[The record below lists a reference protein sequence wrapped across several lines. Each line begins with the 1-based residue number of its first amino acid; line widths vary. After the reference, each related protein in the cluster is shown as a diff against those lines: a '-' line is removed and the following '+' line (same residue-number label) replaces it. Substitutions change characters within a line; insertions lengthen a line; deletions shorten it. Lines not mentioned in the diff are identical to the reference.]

1 MQRLAGLSVKAHTVD
16 IKKYFR
22 DLTHESQALKN
33 RVRNLMTTPHWLS
46 DGEWKESVIRSMIR
60 RIIGHDIAV
69 GRGFVVSDNMASSQ
83 VDVLLYDASHPVLHR
98 DGDFVF
104 IMPAACRGIIEVK
117 TQLGYAQFA
126 SAIERL
132 ADDAMQIRH
141 AGGMKLDFV
150 GLFAFDPNERADE
163 GRRALSALARVAGG
177 EWERVV
183 DHVVLGP
190 STFLRFWDRDE
201 GDVPGQHWSL
211 YELDRMSPGYFL
223 HNLVLRLSA
232 TPAEGHEVWFP
243 REGKLAHR
251 IAVRRL

>member
-1 MQRLAGLSVKAHTVD
+1 MQRLDGLSIKAHTLD
-16 IKKYFR
+16 ITSYFR

-60 RIIGHDIAV
+60 RIIGQDIAV
-69 GRGFVVSDNMASSQ
+69 GRGFVVSDHMASSQ
-83 VDVLLYDASHPVLHR
+83 IDVLLYDASHPVLHR

-117 TQLGYAQFA
+117 TRLGATPLA
-126 SAIERL
+126 EAIERL
-132 ADDAMQIRH
+132 AENAMRIRH

-150 GLFAFDPNERADE
+150 GLFAFDANGRPDE

-177 EWERVV
+177 ERERVV

-201 GDVPGQHWSL
+201 DYEPGQHWSL

-232 TPAEGHEVWFP
+232 TPAEGHESWFP
-243 REGKLAHR
+243 RDGKMAHR
-251 IAVRRL
+251 FAVRHL